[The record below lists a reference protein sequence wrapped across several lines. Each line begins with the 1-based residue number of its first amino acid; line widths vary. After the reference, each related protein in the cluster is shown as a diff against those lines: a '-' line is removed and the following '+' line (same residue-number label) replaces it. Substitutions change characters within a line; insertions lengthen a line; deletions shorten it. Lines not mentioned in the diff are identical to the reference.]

1 MRLRTGA
8 ALVRCWSASNVRT
21 TSGRAGKYFEA
32 AAQEN
37 PPHQP
42 DTIDIAALATQSVPA
57 PLPSAAFSHMSSM
70 RGRGAAV
77 LRQVFERSTAR
88 YLHLCRTPGRRRMKG
103 NVLCRRQLSSFIPQ
117 HSAGCHTCKNR
128 HPGKMSR
135 KTSKLVLSH
144 FVSLTFLTWLRVKDA
159 GINAMMKVENISGH
173 QDGGGL

>member
-57 PLPSAAFSHMSSM
+57 PLSFSCFLPYVFYARRSAA
-70 RGRGAAV
+70 A

-103 NVLCRRQLSSFIPQ
+103 NVLCRRQLSSFIPNTLLAVTPAKIGIQ
-117 HSAGCHTCKNR
+117 AKC
-128 HPGKMSR
+128 PE
-135 KTSKLVLSH
+135 KLPNSFCPILFH
-144 FVSLTFLTWLRVKDA
+144 
-159 GINAMMKVENISGH
+159 
-173 QDGGGL
+173 

>member
-70 RGRGAAV
+70 HGRRAAV

-103 NVLCRRQLSSFIPQ
+103 NVLCRRQLSSFIPNTLLAVTPAKIGIQ
-117 HSAGCHTCKNR
+117 AKC
-128 HPGKMSR
+128 PE
-135 KTSKLVLSH
+135 KLPNSFCPILFH
-144 FVSLTFLTWLRVKDA
+144 
-159 GINAMMKVENISGH
+159 
-173 QDGGGL
+173 

>member
-57 PLPSAAFSHMSSM
+57 PLPSAAFSHMSSK
-70 RGRGAAV
+70 RGRCAAA

-103 NVLCRRQLSSFIPQ
+103 NVLCRRQLSSFIP
-117 HSAGCHTCKNR
+117 
-128 HPGKMSR
+128 HPLLAVTPAKIGIQAKCPE
-135 KTSKLVLSH
+135 KLPNSFCPILFH
-144 FVSLTFLTWLRVKDA
+144 
-159 GINAMMKVENISGH
+159 
-173 QDGGGL
+173 

>member
-70 RGRGAAV
+70 RRRPAAA
-77 LRQVFERSTAR
+77 LRQVFERLNAR

-103 NVLCRRQLSSFIPQ
+103 NVLCRRQLSSFIPNTLLAVTPAKIGIQ
-117 HSAGCHTCKNR
+117 AKC
-128 HPGKMSR
+128 PE
-135 KTSKLVLSH
+135 KLPNSFCTILFH
-144 FVSLTFLTWLRVKDA
+144 
-159 GINAMMKVENISGH
+159 
-173 QDGGGL
+173 